1 MNKSIITQ
9 ISTKSMRKIK
19 VKRLI
24 IPNTMI
30 WFFKSE
36 NLLKKTINKN
46 GKTINLTLL
55 NNKKIN
61 KFLTIFMGLLNF
73 KNIMSFIVSLP
84 IS

>member
-1 MNKSIITQ
+1 
-9 ISTKSMRKIK
+9 MRKIK
-19 VKRLI
+19 GQPLI

-55 NNKKIN
+55 NNNKIN

>member
-9 ISTKSMRKIK
+9 ISTKNMRKIK
-19 VKRLI
+19 GQRLI

-46 GKTINLTLL
+46 GKTINLTML
-55 NNKKIN
+55 NNNKIN